1 MTETLNTTT
10 TSEEPAPELSGVD
23 LARVAL
29 HQACEAAKARGEGG
43 TRKAK
48 RRIRATVRRDGRA
61 PTGFAAVLQGLMA
74 GRRDELRAGRDQVH
88 ELGAVLLRCNC
99 GAAPP
104 ARSPGSRPSRQASI
118 RAAWT
123 ASVPALVRRSRRHCR
138 ERHADEQNTADAFA
152 DGISGPSRPRHNR
165 GPASSSAT
173 TTSRSRGTP
182 FLPMPPPYEQF
193 VIQGSDA
200 VSEHAGEA
208 REAGGEVPLEALRY
222 R

>member
-1 MTETLNTTT
+1 M
-10 TSEEPAPELSGVD
+10 S
-23 LARVAL
+23 
-29 HQACEAAKARGEGG
+29 
-43 TRKAK
+43 
-48 RRIRATVRRDGRA
+48 
-61 PTGFAAVLQGLMA
+61 
-74 GRRDELRAGRDQVH
+74 
-88 ELGAVLLRCNC
+88 
-99 GAAPP
+99 
-104 ARSPGSRPSRQASI
+104 
-118 RAAWT
+118 
-123 ASVPALVRRSRRHCR
+123 LVRVVWLGWSGEKVARRFWIRR